1 MFGPLENQRRS
12 CEIYPISYFQLHT
25 AAYIGEV
32 VKLKWDQVNLEKGTV
47 HFPTVANGNDR
58 TLTVP
63 QKVIELLT
71 ALPRKSE
78 FVLTREDGDAWTV
91 PSYYRRFAKIRDKIA
106 FKRKFDSYAF
116 RHTFAYHFLRKGGT
130 INQLQVLLG
139 HRGIDMTVFMYGGIA
154 AKNTEKTTP
163 YDF

>member
-1 MFGPLENQRRS
+1 LR
-12 CEIYPISYFQLHT
+12 
-25 AAYIGEV
+25 
-32 VKLKWDQVNLEKGTV
+32 
-47 HFPTVANGNDR
+47 
-58 TLTVP
+58 
-63 QKVIELLT
+63 LLT
-71 ALPRKSE
+71 LPPKLVALLQALPKRSE
-78 FVLTREDGDAWTV
+78 FVFTREDGDPWTV
-91 PSYYRRFAKIRDKIA
+91 VSFYRRFARVRTQIA

-130 INQLQVLLG
+130 INQLQVMLG